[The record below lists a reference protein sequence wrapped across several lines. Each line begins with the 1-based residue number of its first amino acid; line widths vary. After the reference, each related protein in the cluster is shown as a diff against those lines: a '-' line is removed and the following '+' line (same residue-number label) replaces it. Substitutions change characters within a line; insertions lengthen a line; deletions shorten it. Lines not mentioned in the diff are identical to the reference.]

1 MLDAEILDKIS
12 LPRLDKYKEA
22 FGLTTYEHAY
32 GVYVWNKML
41 AGAFTPLVQ
50 SVEVSL
56 KWSTKTG
63 HSFRVFPEQ
72 SL

>member
-1 MLDAEILDKIS
+1 MGFFKSYDNVDNAVN
-12 LPRLDKYKEA
+12 R
-22 FGLTTYEHAY
+22 AY
-32 GVYVWNKML
+32 GRWAKWIWGSL
-41 AGAFTPLVQ
+41 LV
-50 SVEVSL
+50 L